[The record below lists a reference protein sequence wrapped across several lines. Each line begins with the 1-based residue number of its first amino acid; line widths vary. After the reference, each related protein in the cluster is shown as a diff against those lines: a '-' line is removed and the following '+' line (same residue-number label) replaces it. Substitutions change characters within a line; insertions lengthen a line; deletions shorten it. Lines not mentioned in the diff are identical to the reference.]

1 MPLIACEAGDTTL
14 LGLAGEELGEI
25 DEGLALAAEGAGAGA
40 LGGSVG
46 FPGVA
51 DCFEAFN
58 VALGGVDEEGP
69 CAGLGVTL
77 LAETAVPVGFKG
89 TLNVVGAVTSR
100 GAAFGGVAGD
110 VAVGSGVGAFCGTA
124 TTSITISGERT
135 TVGGGDNGAGVTGR
149 DG

>member
-1 MPLIACEAGDTTL
+1 MTL
-14 LGLAGEELGEI
+14 LGLAGVGLCGI
-25 DEGLALAAEGAGAGA
+25 DAEPAFAAGAGAVA

-46 FPGVA
+46 SVGVA
-51 DCFEAFN
+51 DCFEALN
-58 VALGGVDEEGP
+58 DALGGVDEEGP

-77 LAETAVPVGFKG
+77 LAEIVVPVGFKD

-100 GAAFGGVAGD
+100 GGAAFGGVAGD